1 MYMFSFKYA
10 GKIYKM
16 ESQSNDCDFKVE
28 TQKNGDEIT
37 TTYTFKDG
45 LKITNILKNIDKF
58 GACEWVNWFENTG
71 DKLTGII
78 SDVWDSHFSVPME
91 YEEPYK
97 LYAYMRDFDEVTQIY
112 NPSGSSCSEY
122 EFRSVKDENF
132 SLWSNN
138 YLKIG
143 EVKKYGSSWGRSSD
157 NESAPF
163 FNIHK
168 KGKGFIAAVGWSGQW
183 HAEVE
188 RLENE
193 VVFKSGISG
202 LNFSLLPGE
211 KIRTSSI
218 VVMPYESSVI
228 DSQNKWRRLVK
239 EEYSLIGREGRDKYG
254 PLCTAVWGGM
264 RTSAVLK
271 RIETIKENN
280 IPYDY
285 IWMDAG
291 WYGKQTPP
299 TPDEWEGAIWSEL
312 TGDWRVSEVSHP
324 DGLKDVSKAIHD
336 AGMKFLLWLEP
347 ERSKKGSPA
356 AMEHPEYFLG
366 LSDDVS
372 DNPLTNADSLILNL
386 GNEDAWNYI
395 YNTIADMIEELN
407 IDFYRQDANFGPVY
421 FWDAADSRSD
431 RNGITQIKHIM
442 GLYRLWDTL
451 LERFPHLCIDNCA
464 SGGRRIDIETLRR
477 SIPLWRSDYHC
488 IANSSENVLISHHMA
503 YNSWLPYSGTTVGR
517 KYDLYRARCAY
528 DSSFTSNYT
537 YCENENY
544 CDTTEKLEFVKKMFN
559 EYLMLRP
566 YFSEDY
572 YPLTEVSASADAIS
586 AVQFDRPSEND
597 GILQIFRR
605 EKSPCISAVF
615 ELYAI
620 DENAEYTFTDIDDN
634 SQFTISGKELK
645 ENGFG
650 IEIKKKRTAKIFIYK
665 KH

>member
-1 MYMFSFKYA
+1 MFSFKYN
-10 GKIYKM
+10 GKVYKI
-16 ESQSNDCDFKVE
+16 EKQTENSDFTVE
-28 TQKNGDEIT
+28 TTENGNEIT
-37 TTYTFKDG
+37 TIYTFADG
-45 LKITNILKNIDKF
+45 LKVTNIAKKIDKF

-71 DKLTGII
+71 DKATGVI
-78 SDVWDSHFSVPME
+78 SEVWDAYFSVVFE
-91 YEEPYK
+91 HEEEYK
-97 LYAYMRDFDEVTQIY
+97 LNAYVPELDEVTQIY

-122 EFRSVKDENF
+122 EFLAKRNSGFWLDSEN
-132 SLWSNN
+132 W
-138 YLKIG
+138 LKVG
-143 EVKKYGSSWGRSSD
+143 EVKKYGSSWGRPSD
-157 NESAPF
+157 NKCAPF

-168 KGKGFIAAVGWSGQW
+168 KGKGFFAAVGWTGQW

-188 RLENE
+188 RLPDE
-193 VVFKSGISG
+193 VLFKSGIPG

-218 VVMPYESSVI
+218 VIMPYEANI
-228 DSQNKWRRLVK
+228 TESQNMWRRLVK
-239 EEYSLIGREGRDKYG
+239 EEYSLIGREGRPEYG
-254 PLCTAVWGGM
+254 PLCTNVWGGM
-264 RTSAVLK
+264 KTSAVLERVNK
-271 RIETIKENN
+271 IKDNN
-280 IPYDY
+280 IPFEYV
-285 IWMDAG
+285 WMDAG
-291 WYGKQTPP
+291 WYGLDTPP
-299 TPDEWEGAIWSEL
+299 TPDEWEGSIWSEL
-312 TGDWRVSEVSHP
+312 TGDWRISCLSHP
-324 DGLKDVSKAIHD
+324 DELKDVSKAIHD

-347 ERSKKGSPA
+347 ERTSKKSPMA
-356 AMEHPEYFLG
+356 LQHPEYFLG
-366 LSDDVS
+366 LSEGIS

-395 YNTIADMIEELN
+395 YNTIADMIEKLD

-421 FWDAADSRSD
+421 FWDSADTRSD
-431 RNGITQIKHIM
+431 RKGITQIKHVM
-442 GLYRLWDTL
+442 GLYRLWDAL
-451 LERFPHLCIDNCA
+451 LERFPNLCIDNCA

-477 SIPLWRSDYHC
+477 SIPLWRSDYQC
-488 IANSSENVLISHHMA
+488 IANVSVDATLSHHMS
-503 YNSWLPYSGTTVGR
+503 YNEWLPYHGTAPQR
-517 KYDLYRARCAY
+517 PYDLYRARCSYESALA
-528 DSSFTSNYT
+528 TSYS
-537 YCENENY
+537 YSENEKF
-544 CDTTEKLEFVKKMFN
+544 CDTPEKVELVKKVCN

-566 YFSEDY
+566 YFSEDF
-572 YPLTEVSASADAIS
+572 YPLTGVTSMPDVWS